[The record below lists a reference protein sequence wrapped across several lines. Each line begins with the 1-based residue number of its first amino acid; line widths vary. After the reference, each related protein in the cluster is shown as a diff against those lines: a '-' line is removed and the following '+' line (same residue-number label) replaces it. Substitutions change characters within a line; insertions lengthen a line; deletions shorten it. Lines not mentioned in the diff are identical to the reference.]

1 MCASLDLDF
10 GAAKGNAPVAHLFY
24 NGGGMTAV
32 TRFLAGAVSALLLA
46 GAGIF
51 WWQSQAQV
59 KETAIPAP
67 PPPPPL
73 EESIPVAVPGQVGA
87 PPPMPPGAPQQ
98 TREERRFARY
108 DRNRDD
114 IITRTEMLSSRTK
127 AFRKL
132 DMDGNNMLSLEE
144 WEVKTDRKSVGW
156 GKSVTGQIE

>member
-1 MCASLDLDF
+1 MRASLDLDF

-32 TRFLAGAVSALLLA
+32 TRFLAGAVSALLLT

-87 PPPMPPGAPQQ
+87 PPPM
-98 TREERRFARY
+98 RSEERRVGKECVSTCR
-108 DRNRDD
+108 
-114 IITRTEMLSSRTK
+114 SRWS
-127 AFRKL
+127 AYH
-132 DMDGNNMLSLEE
+132 
-144 WEVKTDRKSVGW
+144 
-156 GKSVTGQIE
+156 